1 MRKHLRSRKNL
12 RVLESERLDCSIN
25 RVVTRAAQKRH
36 AGAPC
41 YPPMHARRLGRMR
54 GALRYV
60 GTIIG
65 LALIVW
71 AFRNVSLE
79 KTFGLLS
86 EIHAGIWLIP
96 LPFALAQM
104 TETFAWKTAFG
115 QLKCSVP
122 YLALLRV
129 RLACEGI
136 TQTCPGGMLIAESIK
151 PGLLMSQCGL
161 TASDAVCGT
170 ASRKFLI
177 LVAHCGYFAL
187 AALLGI
193 PALLALSHA
202 SSAGR
207 LLSGGVATAWLVL
220 ALSALGLGLVLG
232 RGDLCKRVHSL
243 LGRLPIKSLR
253 SAASNWK
260 PGFLQTDRRIAE
272 FCSLGPRSLAKA
284 TLLYLLAWCFETVET
299 LVLFSLLGVHL
310 DIGTICLIEV
320 SASMIRQIAFLS
332 PAGLGAQDLGYA
344 GLLQIFGVPDAL
356 GVAAAFLLLK
366 RGKELLWSLVGYSL
380 LMRMGK
386 QARPSGETVQPSFQP
401 PIDMRKDMGWI
412 G

>member
-1 MRKHLRSRKNL
+1 M
-12 RVLESERLDCSIN
+12 
-25 RVVTRAAQKRH
+25 
-36 AGAPC
+36 
-41 YPPMHARRLGRMR
+41 
-54 GALRYV
+54 
-60 GTIIG
+60 
-65 LALIVW
+65 W
-71 AFRNVSLE
+71 AFRNVSLAN
-79 KTFGLLS
+79 TLRLLG
-86 EIHAGIWLIP
+86 EIHAGLWLIP

-104 TETFAWKTAFG
+104 TETYAWRTALG
-115 QLKCSVP
+115 QLKCSVQ
-122 YLALLRV
+122 YRALLRV

-187 AALLGI
+187 AALLGL
-193 PALLALSHA
+193 PALLTLSHA
-202 SSAGR
+202 SSVGG
-207 LLSGGVATAWLVL
+207 LLSGGVAAAWLVL
-220 ALSALGLGLVLG
+220 AFSALGLGLVLG

-253 SAASNWK
+253 TAVSNWK
-260 PGFLQTDRRIAE
+260 PGFLQTDQRIAE
-272 FCSLGPRSLAKA
+272 FCSLGPRRLAKA
-284 TLLYLLAWCFETVET
+284 TLLYLLAWTFETVET

-310 DIGTICLIEV
+310 DIGTVCLIEV
-320 SASMIRQIAFLS
+320 SASMIRQLAFLS

-380 LMRMGK
+380 LMRMSRSTPHGK
-386 QARPSGETVQPSFQP
+386 DSALPTFQT
-401 PIDMRKDMGWI
+401 PIELRKDMGWT
-412 G
+412 